1 MARKTGITT
10 ETANRYY
17 FDEGVLYKN
26 YDFDT
31 GVGTLMGATR
41 GGVSFTIERDV
52 RDSKPAGSLGKTKGF
67 RRIISENAMITANM
81 FEWTD
86 AQFLT
91 ALPGCVS
98 EVDGSYKKITCSRDI
113 LDADYIDN
121 ITLVVKKSDGNIA
134 RFAVLNALAD
144 EGLEISTTDEDESV
158 PSVTFSAH
166 YDPTGDLDIRPY
178 RIDDPTAT
186 VSYTLTYTAG
196 LGGSIVGD
204 ATQSVVAGEDGTT
217 VVATPDVNKEFV
229 KWSDND
235 SAVAT
240 RTDTSVAANVNAV
253 AIFQDIA

>member
-10 ETANRYY
+10 ETVKRYY

-31 GVGTLMGATR
+31 GIGTLMGATR
-41 GGVSFTIERDV
+41 GGVSFTVDRDI
-52 RDSKPAGSLGKTKGF
+52 KETQPAGTLGKTKGF
-67 RRIISENAMITANM
+67 RRIIQDNAQITANL

-98 EVDGSYKKITCSRDI
+98 EVSGSYKKITCSRDI

-121 ITLVVKKSDGNIA
+121 ITLVVKKSNGSVA
-134 RFAVLNALAD
+134 RFAIFNALAD

-166 YDPTGDLDIRPY
+166 YDPNGDLDIRPY
-178 RIDDPTAT
+178 RIDDPTET
-186 VSYTLTYTAG
+186 VSYTLTYSAG

-204 ATQSVVAGEDGTT
+204 ATQSVVSGEDGST
-217 VVATPDVNKEFV
+217 VVATPGSGKQFV

-235 SAVAT
+235 NEVAT
-240 RTDTSVAANVNAV
+240 RTDTAVSGNINAV
-253 AIFQDIA
+253 AIFEDSL